1 MGSHFIQNSC
11 FTEAY
16 QENNDMKLIPDLI
29 LEIDD
34 HGTIVKKIAP
44 LGNIFVLSTDAVPGV
59 NFCRVIP
66 AGADLFNYYLQK
78 AVQTQTIQ
86 RFTIPLISRFFEI
99 RLNPGSEGKII
110 LIFSELS
117 QRVPPTAKLEKHIFN
132 DKENLEVALHSITDG
147 IIATDING
155 RIIFMN
161 NAAEKITGWLLK
173 EAIGEKLSTVYRTSN
188 QEENNNSKC
197 FDFWEHTFLFTKDGR
212 QRVITDNGASIHD
225 QNGEITGVV
234 IVFRD
239 ITEKW
244 RMEEEI
250 ERTQRL
256 EFIGN
261 LAGGIAHDF
270 NNILAVVLANIQLV
284 KIIQK
289 KGGDTEK
296 YLNGMEDA
304 VKRAS
309 SLTKQL
315 LTFAKGGAPIKKP
328 TFLAELLME
337 TVEIGIK
344 GTNLNCIFSIQDQL
358 WAVEIDS
365 GQISQVFNNLTNNAV
380 QTIPNNGMI
389 EVSAQNISITNQ
401 DILPLPLGDY
411 IQITFKDNGP
421 GISNEKLM
429 KIFDPYYLLGQKEN
443 GLGLAVAYSIIKRHN
458 GLINVQSKIGSG
470 TCFTIYLPAVR
481 NNNRVQEVIQTSEQ
495 KGKKLLLMDDEA
507 HIIELVGEM
516 LIHMDYR
523 VETAQN
529 GVEALELFKQAKQA
543 NDPFDVI
550 IMDLTIPGGMGGREA
565 ISFIREF
572 DPAVKA
578 IVSSGYSNDPVMSDC
593 KRYGFNGMVTKPYK
607 IEELCQE
614 INRVLF
620 QEATVM

>member
-1 MGSHFIQNSC
+1 MGSDLLKNYNRAKDNKTNS
-11 FTEAY
+11 
-16 QENNDMKLIPDLI
+16 DLIPDLV
-29 LEIDD
+29 LELDK
-34 HGTIVKKIAP
+34 HGTILKKIAP
-44 LGNIFVLSTDAVPGV
+44 IGLESMLPIKVTPGT
-59 NFCRVIP
+59 NFCRSIP
-66 AGADLFNYYLQK
+66 ANADLLKFHLQTI
-78 AVQTQTIQ
+78 ARTQEIQ
-86 RFTIPLISRFFEI
+86 RFTVSLSSRFFEI
-99 RLNPGSEGKII
+99 RLNPVSKGKII

-117 QRVPPTAKLEKHIFN
+117 RRRVPAFKLEENIFTE
-132 DKENLEVALHSITDG
+132 KENLDVTLRSIADG

-161 NAAEKITGWLLK
+161 NAAEKITGWAME
-173 EAIGEKLSTVYRTSN
+173 EALGERLSTVYRTLN
-188 QEENNNSKC
+188 QEESSNSNH

-225 QNGEITGVV
+225 QNGKIIGVV

-270 NNILAVVLANIQLV
+270 NNILAVFLANIQLV
-284 KIIQK
+284 KIIQE
-289 KGGDTEK
+289 KGGDIKK

-328 TFLAELLME
+328 TLLAELLRE
-337 TVEIGIK
+337 TVELGIK
-344 GTNLNCIFSIQDQL
+344 GTSLKCKFSFQDQL
-358 WAVEIDS
+358 WPVEIDS

-380 QTIPNNGMI
+380 QTIPNSGLI
-389 EVSAQNISITNQ
+389 DVSAQNISITNQ

-411 IQITFKDNGP
+411 IQITFRDDGP
-421 GISNEKLM
+421 GISSEKLA
-429 KIFDPYYLLGQKEN
+429 KIFDPYYLFGQRCN

-458 GLINVQSKIGSG
+458 GLIDVESKLGVG
-470 TCFTIYLPAVR
+470 TCFTIYLPAVGKINPVR
-481 NNNRVQEVIQTSEQ
+481 EKFTTPALK
-495 KGKKLLLMDDEA
+495 KGKKLLLMDDEVK
-507 HIIELVGEM
+507 IIELVSEM
-516 LIHMDYR
+516 LNHLDYR
-523 VETAQN
+523 VETARN
-529 GVEALELFKQAKQA
+529 GAEALELFKQARQI

-550 IMDLTIPGGMGGREA
+550 IMDLTVPGEMGGKEA
-565 ISFIREF
+565 ISFLREY
-572 DPAVKA
+572 DPTVKA

-593 KRYGFNGMVTKPYK
+593 ERYGFKGMVSKPYK
-607 IEELCQE
+607 IEELCRE
-614 INRVLF
+614 IDRVLV
-620 QEATVM
+620 QD

>member
-1 MGSHFIQNSC
+1 MPNDC
-11 FTEAY
+11 FTEVFE
-16 QENNDMKLIPDLI
+16 ENNNIKLIPDLV
-29 LEIDD
+29 LEIDN

-44 LGNIFVLSTDAVPGV
+44 LGKSFILPVAAAPGS
-59 NFCRVIP
+59 NFGRVIP
-66 AGADLFNYYLQK
+66 TGADLFYYHLQK
-78 AVQTQTIQ
+78 AVRTQTIQ
-86 RFTIPLISRFFEI
+86 RFTIPLGSRCFEI
-99 RLNPGSEGKII
+99 RLNPDSEGKII

-117 QRVPPTAKLEKHIFN
+117 QRVPPTAKLEKYIFTA
-132 DKENLEVALHSITDG
+132 KENLDIALHSIADG
-147 IIATDING
+147 IIVADING
-155 RIIFMN
+155 KIVFMN
-161 NAAEKITGWLLK
+161 NAAEKITGWSLE

-188 QEENNNSKC
+188 QEACNNSKY
-197 FDFWEHTFLFTKDGR
+197 FDFWEYTFLFTKDGR

-250 ERTQRL
+250 QRTQRL

-270 NNILAVVLANIQLV
+270 NNILAVIMANIQLV

-304 VKRAS
+304 IKRAS

-328 TFLAELLME
+328 TFLAELLIE
-337 TVEIGIK
+337 TVELGIK
-344 GTNLNCIFSIQDQL
+344 GTNLTCTFSIQDQL
-358 WAVEIDS
+358 WPVEIDS
-365 GQISQVFNNLTNNAV
+365 GQMSQVFNNLTNNAV

-389 EVSAQNISITNQ
+389 EVSAQNFSITDQ
-401 DILPLPLGDY
+401 DMLPLPPGDY

-421 GISNEKLM
+421 GISSEKLM
-429 KIFDPYYLLGQKEN
+429 KIFDPYYMLGQNEN

-458 GLINVQSKIGSG
+458 GLINVQSEIGSG
-470 TCFTIYLPAVR
+470 TCFTIYLPAAR
-481 NNNRVQEVIQTSEQ
+481 KNSPVQEGIQSSEPR
-495 KGKKLLLMDDEA
+495 GKKLLLMDDEA

-516 LIHMDYR
+516 LLHMGYR

-529 GVEALELFKQAKQA
+529 GVEALELYKRAKQA

-550 IMDLTIPGGMGGREA
+550 IMDLTVPGGMGGREA
-565 ISFIREF
+565 ISILREF

-578 IVSSGYSNDPVMSDC
+578 IVSSGYSSDPVMSDC
-593 KRYGFNGMVTKPYK
+593 KRYGFNGMVSKPYK
-607 IEELCQE
+607 IEELCWE
-614 INRVLF
+614 INRVLS
-620 QEATVM
+620 QETTV